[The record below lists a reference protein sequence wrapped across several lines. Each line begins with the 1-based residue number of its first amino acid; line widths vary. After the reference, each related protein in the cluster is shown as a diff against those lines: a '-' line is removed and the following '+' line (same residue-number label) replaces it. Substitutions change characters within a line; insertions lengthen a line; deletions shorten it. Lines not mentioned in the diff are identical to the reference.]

1 MIKKLLIASSL
12 FSVLILSACVSAH
25 HQTKSMKIG
34 MANPASVY
42 CEKLG
47 GKSTIKKEQDGD
59 VGYCQLPDGQV
70 IEEWKLYHQHH
81 TEQRGHSAAN

>member
-1 MIKKLLIASSL
+1 MIKKPFTVIAFMTAVSLTACASSHN
-12 FSVLILSACVSAH
+12 SSTA
-25 HQTKSMKIG
+25 MKVG

-47 GKSTIKKEQDGD
+47 GKSIIKKDKEGD
-59 VGYCQLPDGQV
+59 VGYCQLPNGQI

-81 TEQRGHSAAN
+81 AEQRTPSK